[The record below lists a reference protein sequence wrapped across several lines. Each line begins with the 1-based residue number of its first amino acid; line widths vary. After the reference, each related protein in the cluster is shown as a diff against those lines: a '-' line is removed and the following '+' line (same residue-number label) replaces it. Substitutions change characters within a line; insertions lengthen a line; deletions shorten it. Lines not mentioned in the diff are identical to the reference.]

1 METDH
6 RKGTVLSGTQKG
18 DCAFSRKE
26 FYIKDL
32 LLCISEEKR
41 ISASWKDNF
50 YLVEL

>member
-18 DCAFSRKE
+18 DCAFCRKE

-32 LLCISEEKR
+32 LLYISEEKK
-41 ISASWKDNF
+41 ISTSWKDNF
-50 YLVEL
+50 